1 MNSHGGKRPGAG
13 RPKGSNVSDHSERFN
28 AARADKER
36 SLADLRRMEVDTN
49 AGKLIPAAEVEEAIA
64 TAFARIAQKLHG
76 MPDDLERRGLLT
88 PEQAE
93 QAERIIHDTMDGI
106 SDQLEK
112 LGPEKR

>member
-64 TAFARIAQKLHG
+64 TAFARIRQRLASL
-76 MPDDLERRGLLT
+76 PDDLERRGLVT
-88 PEQAE
+88 AE
-93 QAERIIHDTMDGI
+93 QAEGIENEIHNLMNGI
-106 SDQLEK
+106 ADQLEA
-112 LGPEKR
+112 LPG